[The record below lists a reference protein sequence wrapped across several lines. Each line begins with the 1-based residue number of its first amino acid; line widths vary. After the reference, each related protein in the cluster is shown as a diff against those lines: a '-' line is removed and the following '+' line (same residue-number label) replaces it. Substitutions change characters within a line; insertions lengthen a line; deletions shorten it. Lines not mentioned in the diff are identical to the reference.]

1 MKRSWISSSLLVVLF
16 AAASPLVGQE
26 AGHGHGDTAFV
37 IDLRDEFLGHF
48 ETSSYKITELA
59 RVMPEA
65 LYTWAPSEGVMTVA
79 EVYTH
84 LARYNFMYLNENL
97 GIAPPGGLDYAD
109 LESMT
114 DKQKIRDLFEISVQ
128 HVKTSV
134 AAMTEEALSKETTL
148 YGREVASWSVLF
160 QLVSHMNEH
169 VGQSVAYARMNEIA
183 PPWSR

>member
-1 MKRSWISSSLLVVLF
+1 MKRSWINSLLLVVLL
-16 AAASPLVGQE
+16 AATTPLAAQT
-26 AGHGHGDTAFV
+26 AGHGQGDNAFV
-37 IDLRDEFLGHF
+37 TDLRDEFLGHF

-97 GIAPPGGLDYAD
+97 GIAPPNGLDYAD
-109 LESMT
+109 LESIT
-114 DKQKIRDLFEISVQ
+114 DKERIRDLFETSVQ

-134 AAMTEEALSKETTL
+134 AAMTEEALSEKTTL
-148 YGREVASWSVLF
+148 YGRDVASWSVLF

-169 VGQSVAYARMNEIA
+169 VGQSVAYARMNDVA